1 MWKINSLFENTS
13 VGKCLQ
19 DLITALYA
27 VKDKEPIKKNF
38 TVHNNSIPFFF
49 FPHPF
54 RMVV

>member
-1 MWKINSLFENTS
+1 M
-13 VGKCLQ
+13 GKCLQ